1 MLTKCRLE
9 VPLHKNVSLIK
20 CVIHEQVARSFKEV
34 ALIQSV
40 TESEDGAP
48 SPAGRRLYQN
58 IDLAQSPARVI
69 DII

>member
-1 MLTKCRLE
+1 M
-9 VPLHKNVSLIK
+9 IK

-58 IDLAQSPARVI
+58 IDLAQSPVRVI